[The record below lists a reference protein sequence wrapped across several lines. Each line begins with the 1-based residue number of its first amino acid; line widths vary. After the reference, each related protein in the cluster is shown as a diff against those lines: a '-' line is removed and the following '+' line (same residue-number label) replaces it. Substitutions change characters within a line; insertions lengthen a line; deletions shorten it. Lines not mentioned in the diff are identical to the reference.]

1 MTCSSHWGASLS
13 RFRVMSRCG
22 RKVLRRC
29 NPVRSAYYRAN
40 PIRELTRNGVL
51 ALSVELRLSRML
63 LFCLMTPL
71 IQMLVVFQSPL
82 MTLMHWVLRFP
93 VMPCSFARVSN
104 SPGEYSTGFDVSVDG
119 RMTLEL
125 AKTIISCG
133 VSDDSHAPPFLT

>member
-1 MTCSSHWGASLS
+1 MLPP
-13 RFRVMSRCG
+13 RPKG
-22 RKVLRRC
+22 RGLRK
-29 NPVRSAYYRAN
+29 PK
-40 PIRELTRNGVL
+40 T
-51 ALSVELRLSRML
+51 
-63 LFCLMTPL
+63 MTPL
-71 IQMLVVFQSPL
+71 IHMLVVFQSPL